1 MKLRLF
7 SVAMLQA
14 MGIYKMTAAVRLDE
28 PKPVSMNESSSTAMT
43 EAEAEADAEGEQF
56 LHSCIQRALEAK
68 IVDGLANCKDLKDC
82 S

>member
-1 MKLRLF
+1 M
-7 SVAMLQA
+7 AE
-14 MGIYKMTAAVRLDE
+14 AVRLDE
-28 PKPVSMNESSSTAMT
+28 PKPVSMSESSATTMT